1 MIGRIIRGAAVGGA
15 ALVFWF
21 AVLYWQFWNNNWKD
35 PDDRKLLAV
44 CVNQSLYPVQCI
56 GTAIQVRD
64 EARRVMREAKR
75 KP

>member
-1 MIGRIIRGAAVGGA
+1 MIGRIIRVVAVVVVGTF
-15 ALVFWF
+15 LWYV
-21 AVLYWQFWNNNWKD
+21 VLYWQFWNNNWKD

-56 GTAIQVRD
+56 GTATQVRD